1 LKFWL
6 ALLFA
11 VSSGLGF
18 AQAQGSGDSDVYK
31 KVLDSSRVR
40 VFEVRFKPGAKAP
53 LPGERNQVMYVLTD
67 GSLVFIDPGKRP
79 YEVTFRTG
87 EAVELPLQSRV
98 LQNDTEQDFRAV
110 IVEMRDS
117 GGARTASAAKA
128 KGGKAKAKAAKGKAK
143 KKGRGKGRR

>member
-1 LKFWL
+1 LRFSL
-6 ALLFA
+6 ALFFA
-11 VSSGLGF
+11 LLPGLVL
-18 AQAQGSGDSDVYK
+18 AQAPGGGDPGVYK

-79 YEVTFRTG
+79 YEVTFKVG

-98 LQNDTEQDFRAV
+98 LQNETDQDFRAV
-110 IVEMRDS
+110 IVEIRD
-117 GGARTASAAKA
+117 GGGRSAAAKA
-128 KGGKAKAKAAKGKAK
+128 KGGKAKGKAK
-143 KKGRGKGRR
+143 GSKTKAKGRGRGRR